1 VSTRSRLRLVVLR
14 VLVIT
19 VLATL
24 LGRLW
29 YLQVIA
35 GERYAKAAQDNRIR
49 EVVEPAPRG
58 MIYDSSGR
66 PLVENRTVMVVSVN
80 RSLLRREH
88 DGGKDVLARLAGV
101 VGIRAV
107 DIARMITPCGE
118 RYADGRPAK
127 APDCWNGS
135 PYQPVPIRT
144 YPTDNPTSTKPALRI
159 LEQREEFPGVTA
171 ELQPVRVYP
180 DGPLAAHLLGYLG
193 PIRDDERTDPKFAGL
208 TTAKVGRS
216 GVEQVYDD
224 ALRGQAGVQE
234 LVVDKDGNVTG
245 VQKSTPA
252 QTGDALV
259 LSLDR
264 NVQKLAE
271 DALAHGMARARTI
284 TDRTRGIKY
293 KAPTGAVVVLEA
305 RTGRVVAMASNPSY
319 DPSIFTRAKLPVS
332 TYKALTD
339 PAKGAPLYSNAT
351 QGTFAPGSTFKISS
365 TSAAVAAGNS
375 LHGYYACPPQLK
387 VGSQVFHN
395 YEGETFGTI
404 DFRTALIKSCD
415 TVYYQLAYDQWLRDG
430 KTKNTGKAREV
441 FVKMARAF
449 GFGSRT
455 GVDLPSESSG
465 LIIDRA
471 EKVALW
477 KQRKDDYC
485 AGAKRRPKG
494 TYLQQIDE
502 ENCVDGHVYKAG
514 DAVNFS
520 IGQGDV
526 LATPLQLAC
535 AYAALANGGTLYEPR
550 VAKALLSAD
559 GTRVTPIPLKVKGK
573 LPVSQETL
581 SYIRSALTGVTQPG
595 GTAQGAY
602 AGFPA
607 GIVAGKTGTAE
618 VQDKQ
623 PTAWFASFAPA
634 AAPKYVVVAMVTEGG
649 TGGTTAAPIT
659 REIWDGLLGLE
670 GHKALLPGGAL
681 PSALP
686 VVRADGTV
694 APPGTKTGRPAPAVV
709 PPSPSPSASQAKA
722 LVSDRPRSTARRS
735 PS

>member
-1 VSTRSRLRLVVLR
+1 MSTRSRLRLVVLR

-19 VLATL
+19 VLVTL

-29 YLQVIA
+29 YLQVYA
-35 GERYAKAAQDNRIR
+35 GARYAKAAQDNRIR

-88 DGGKDVLARLAGV
+88 DGGKGVLARLGGV

-107 DIARMITPCGE
+107 DIARMITPCGD
-118 RYADGRPAK
+118 RYPDGKPAK
-127 APDCWNGS
+127 APNCWNGS

-144 YPTDNPTSTKPALRI
+144 YPTDDPAKTKPALRI

-180 DGPLAAHLLGYLG
+180 GGPLAAHLLGYLG
-193 PIRDDERTDPKFAGL
+193 PIRDDERKDPKFAGL

-271 DALAHGMARARTI
+271 DSLAQGMAAARKTI
-284 TDRTRGIKY
+284 DPTRGILY
-293 KAPTGAVVVLEA
+293 KATKGAVVVLEA
-305 RTGRVVAMASNPSY
+305 DTGRVVALASNPSY
-319 DPSIFTRAKLPVS
+319 DPSIFTRAKLS
-332 TYKALTD
+332 EATYKALTD

-351 QGTFAPGSTFKISS
+351 QGLFAPGSTFKLVS
-365 TSAAVAAGNS
+365 TAAAVAAGNS
-375 LHGYYACPPQLK
+375 INGYYSCPPSLT
-387 VGSQVFHN
+387 VGNHKFGN
-395 YEGETFGTI
+395 FEGETYGTI
-404 DFRTALIKSCD
+404 DFRTTLIKSCD
-415 TVYYQLAYDQWLRDG
+415 TVYYQLAYNEWLRDG
-430 KTKNTGKAREV
+430 GTKNTGHAREV
-441 FVKMARAF
+441 FAKMASSF
-449 GFGSRT
+449 GFGHAT
-455 GVDLPSESSG
+455 GVDLPGDAAGAITTRESRIEAYR
-465 LIIDRA
+465 LH
-471 EKVALW
+471 K
-477 KQRKDDYC
+477 KDYC
-485 AGAKRRPKG
+485 AGAKNPTFSAYRRA
-494 TYLQQIDE
+494 IDQ
-502 ENCVDGHVYKAG
+502 ENCTDGMTYRAG
-514 DAVNFS
+514 DAVLTA

-526 LATPLQLAC
+526 LATPLQLAR
-535 AYAALANGGTLYEPR
+535 AYAALANGGTLYAPR

-559 GTRVTPIPLKVKGK
+559 GTRVTPIPPQKTGRV
-573 LPVSQETL
+573 PVSPQVL
-581 SYIRSALTGVTQPG
+581 AYIRNALAGVTQPG

-602 AGFPA
+602 AGFPP
-607 GIVAGKTGTAE
+607 GIVGGKTGTAD

-623 PTAWFASFAPA
+623 PTSWFASFGPVAH
-634 AAPKYVVVAMVTEGG
+634 PKYVVVAMVAEGG

-659 REIWDGLLGLE
+659 RRIWDGMLGLE
-670 GHKALLPGGAL
+670 GHKALLPGGSL

-694 APPGTKTGRPAPAVV
+694 APPGTRTGRPAPTVV
-709 PPSPSPSASQAKA
+709 RPSPSGASAPKA
-722 LVSDRPRSTARRS
+722 FVSDRPRSTTWRS
-735 PS
+735 AS